1 MIKKLILLSYNLVWT
16 ILFIICMFRVIVSMT
31 DYLVKLIKKIKTII
45 NFNKLDMCYMLY
57 LIVSFV
63 TSYYICNIIDTTKDK
78 DMGAEGYLIFFK
90 GITNININY
99 SIFLHT
105 LTIYCIFICLFG
117 ISIKVFLLVNKAK
130 FIVAI
135 IAQTVVPVVVVH
147 LIGIFL
153 TKQYGYVVYFVES
166 LVLLCICIYYSL
178 TKISELKER
187 YKLKY
192 NYDDTK
198 EKTSEIGLEP
208 IKSIDDDKLNFKP
221 LVDIAYDYIMEKD
234 SNENE
239 KYIKPKSISIEGAWG
254 TGKTSLVNL
263 IIERLNYHS
272 CDEDKIRYWQVIR
285 INSAHLQK
293 YKGSLSVAFYDKLIS
308 TSNNSLKY
316 FFESLIL
323 EYKQNWL
330 NSFRLLFRV
339 DNDEIV
345 EYINYELV
353 VNQIGAIFVID
364 DLDRLDKEDIKNIIA
379 LVSEKI
385 KIEFKKNVVMMF
397 CFSRINL
404 EKSLNT
410 NLDAYNEFY
419 LSKYSEMNLAVP
431 RMGRD
436 IYVNICVEWFK
447 NNIGNQKDIIEKL
460 SINNGYL
467 WLYKCNLSLTE
478 DYSDDYQANLRNSFM
493 QIFSKVEV
501 ESVRELNKILKSI
514 EIYYL
519 LNKTTNSIFELNFF
533 LLFLIGMVRFY
544 SESIFINL
552 GNLISDI
559 LFINNNILIK
569 DNINKEVVN
578 NEMLVGSLSS
588 RDSIN
593 FIGKYTS
600 DEFVKN
606 KIVSIFNVLDFF
618 TVYKGFDLIQINSF
632 TLYALDKKYINYLID
647 IYSKF
652 SLKKQNV
659 NLSIENF
666 ISLVKDPDYFNKIS
680 QQREIVIFAIH
691 LFLQNIKI
699 IKSLDLIKDR
709 DLILSVLYCP
719 IFVSKAV
726 LLNKLHSIKIIY
738 TICQMIFLEQIEFY
752 FFGKIRKDILDVLK
766 NEYIVAIF
774 LRYSYINNYIVNFFT
789 HEDKIKNVLQMLNIL
804 KRIFLTRYPEHEQKN
819 FSIKIVSS
827 VFNLQS
833 KFLINNFMELYQEG
847 LEYIFIKKYIGYICV
862 TKDTEKKY
870 SFLFML
876 EKQSDTSDL
885 SFPKE
890 EIRIEDNN
898 IFSFLLIVVLNYLKI
913 KDKDIYTNFAA
924 LSLFFIYLIDLP
936 KSESIKLTLSP
947 YKVKFSKLLKNLM
960 SNKQEVENTIDIDD
974 KKYTINKR
982 RLVIFKYIYKIV
994 YKEK

>member
-57 LIVSFV
+57 LLVSFV

-78 DMGAEGYLIFFK
+78 DMGTEGYLIFFNS
-90 GITNININY
+90 ITNININY

-117 ISIKVFLLVNKAK
+117 INIKVFLLVNKAK
-130 FIVAI
+130 LIIVIVTQIIMSIIIVYLIKTLLEEKYKYMGYFIEILVSLSI
-135 IAQTVVPVVVVH
+135 C
-147 LIGIFL
+147 L
-153 TKQYGYVVYFVES
+153 YYF
-166 LVLLCICIYYSL
+166 L

-187 YKLKY
+187 YRLKY
-192 NYDDTK
+192 GYDNVRK
-198 EKTSEIGLEP
+198 IISESSLKP
-208 IKSIDDDKLNFKP
+208 KKSIKEDKLNFKP
-221 LVDIAYDYIMEKD
+221 LVDIAYNYIIKQ
-234 SNENE
+234 SGNENE
-239 KYIKPKSISIEGAWG
+239 FKSIAIEGAWG
-254 TGKTSLVNL
+254 TGKTSLSNF
-263 IIERLNYHS
+263 IIERLDQHN
-272 CDEDKIRYWQVIR
+272 CDNIVKINYWQKFVIE
-285 INSAHLQK
+285 SAHLQK
-293 YKGSLSVAFYDKLIS
+293 YKGSLSAAFYDKLIS
-308 TSNNSLKY
+308 TSNNNLKY

-339 DNDEIV
+339 DNNEIV

-353 VNQIGAIFVID
+353 KNQIGIIFVVD
-364 DLDRLDKEDIKNIIA
+364 DLDRLDKEDIKNIIT
-379 LVSEKI
+379 LVHDKEKLRLENMVLI
-385 KIEFKKNVVMMF
+385 F
-397 CFSRINL
+397 CFSKVNL
-404 EKSLNT
+404 ENTLNT
-410 NLDAYNEFY
+410 NIDAYNEFY
-419 LSKYSEMNLAVP
+419 LSKYFDINLTIP
-431 RMGRD
+431 RIGRD
-436 IYVNICVEWFK
+436 VYVNICIERFK
-447 NNIGNQKDIIEKL
+447 NNIENQKDIIEKL
-460 SINNGYL
+460 SINNSYL
-467 WLYKCNLSLTE
+467 WLYKRNLNLTE
-478 DYSDDYQANLRNSFM
+478 HYNDDYLDNLKNSFM
-493 QIFSKVEV
+493 QIFSKIEI
-501 ESVRELNKILKSI
+501 ESIRELNKILNSI
-514 EIYYL
+514 ETYYL
-519 LNKTTNSIFELNFF
+519 VNRTANSIFELNFF

-544 SESIFINL
+544 SEGIFINL

-559 LFINNNILIK
+559 LFNNNILVK
-569 DNINKEVVN
+569 DNINKEVDN
-578 NEMLVGSLSS
+578 NEMLIGSLSS
-588 RDSIN
+588 RDSVN
-593 FIGKYTS
+593 FISKYTK

-618 TVYKGFDLIQINSF
+618 TVYKEFDLMQINSF
-632 TLYALDKKYINYLID
+632 SLYVLDKKYTNYLID
-647 IYSKF
+647 IYSNF
-652 SLKKQNV
+652 LLRKQNV

-666 ISLVKDPDYFNKIS
+666 ISLVKDPDYFNKIL

-691 LFLQNIKI
+691 LFLQNIKTI
-699 IKSLDLIKDR
+699 QSLDLFKDR

-752 FFGKIRKDILDVLK
+752 FLGKIRKDILDVLK

-833 KFLINNFMELYQEG
+833 KFLVNNFMELYQEG

-924 LSLFFIYLIDLP
+924 LSLFFIYLINLP
-936 KSESIKLTLSP
+936 KTKPILIEFTLRP
-947 YKVKFSKLLKNLM
+947 YRLAFGKFFKNLL
-960 SNKQEVENTIDIDD
+960 SNQQEIENTIDIGN
-974 KKYTINKR
+974 KEYTINKR
-982 RLVIFKYIYKIV
+982 RLVIFKYIYNIV
-994 YKEK
+994 YKDK